1 MVLEKYLQEIGLSD
15 KEATVYLALLQV
27 DNASVLDLAKKTKI
41 NRTTIYF
48 VLESLQKKGLVSE
61 IQQGKKTFFA
71 AEPPERLETYVE
83 RQKTILEEH
92 SKRLKEMLPEIKAVQ
107 REIGERP
114 VVKYF
119 EGRDA
124 AFSVNTGFFEVS
136 NPKEKIGYF
145 LTNYDLIHE
154 VFTEEELAKAQK
166 ARPKKKILAKTIYA
180 TSKGALFPSNEM
192 SERKRVNHNENPVFC
207 DISVYEDRVQ
217 IVTLGKRISSILI
230 QSRDV
235 ADTLKTL
242 FRLAFN
248 KLP

>member
-1 MVLEKYLQEIGLSD
+1 MQIEKYLQEIGLSD
-15 KEATVYLALLQV
+15 KESSVYLALLQV

-48 VLESLQKKGLVSE
+48 VLESLQKKGLISE
-61 IQQGKKTFFA
+61 VQQGKKTYFA

-92 SKRLKEMLPEIKAVQ
+92 SKRLKDMLPEIKAIQ

-124 AFSVNTGFFEVS
+124 AFSANTDFFNVV

-145 LTNYDLIHE
+145 MTNRDLLGEI
-154 VFTEEELAKAQK
+154 FTSEELTQAQK
-166 ARPKKKILAKTIYA
+166 VRPTQKIKAKTIYFSQKE
-180 TSKGALFPSNEM
+180 TFPSNQL
-192 SERKRVNHNENPVFC
+192 SERKKIDSPSTPILC
-207 DISVYEDRVQ
+207 DVSIYEDKIQ
-217 IVTLGKRISSILI
+217 FITLGKKVSNILI

-242 FRLAFN
+242 FKLAFE